1 MAEQHHPLWPV
12 KHAGRIKESVMK
24 VSQKIYIFFSVV
36 LIAAIAGLYFSCR
49 SGTPIRIGFVGGL
62 SGKYSDL
69 GIDCRR
75 GVELAVARINSKGGV
90 HGRSVEIV
98 AMDDAQDETTARSAV
113 KTLLAKNLPVI
124 IGHMTSSMTMAT
136 LPMINDSNTLL
147 VSPTT
152 STPLLKDID
161 DNFIRSCAVTI
172 AAAGMEA
179 KYLREEKGI
188 SSVGVIY
195 DLGNKAY
202 TQKWYESFKKSFL
215 ANGGKKIIPLPFTSK
230 PDIPLLPLILQ
241 MQQNS
246 VEGLVI
252 VANSVDAAMLCQQ
265 VRKADWQIPL
275 ALADWAAT
283 EQLINLGGEAVEGV
297 MVSQFFNRKS
307 TKPTFLEFKANFENR
322 YKGEPGFGAL
332 HAYNAAM
339 MVFTSMQAQKKNE
352 TLKQAIL
359 RISHFKGL
367 QDDIIINQ
375 YGDSNHPTYMGVI
388 KDGHFMILE
397 DYR

>member
-1 MAEQHHPLWPV
+1 
-12 KHAGRIKESVMK
+12 MK
-24 VSQKIYIFFSVV
+24 AFQKVYILFSIA
-36 LIAAIAGLYFSCR
+36 LIAAITGLFSCH
-49 SGTPIRIGFVGGL
+49 SDTPIRIGFVGGL

-69 GIDCRR
+69 GIDGRR
-75 GVELAVARINSKGGV
+75 GVELAVSRVNQKGGLD
-90 HGRSVEIV
+90 GRPVEIV
-98 AMDDAQDETTARSAV
+98 AMDDAQDETTAKKAV
-113 KTLLAKNLPVI
+113 KTLLAKDLPVI

-136 LPMINDSNTLL
+136 LPIINKSKTLL

-179 KYLREEKGI
+179 KYLRETKDVH
-188 SSVGVIY
+188 SVGVIY

-202 TQKWYESFKKSFL
+202 TQMWYESFKKSFL
-215 ANGGKKIIPLPFTSK
+215 ENGGQKIIPLTFTSK
-230 PDIPLLPLILQ
+230 PDIPLLPLILE

-246 VEGLVI
+246 VEALVI

-265 VRKADWQIPL
+265 VRKANWQIPL

-283 EQLINLGGEAVEGV
+283 EQLISLGGQAVEGV

-307 TKPTFLEFKANFENR
+307 TKPAFLEFKKEFENR
-322 YKGEPGFGAL
+322 YKSEPGFGAL

-339 MVFTSMQAQKKNE
+339 MVFTSMQEQKKNE

-359 RISHFKGL
+359 RISHFQGL
-367 QDDIIINQ
+367 QDDIVINP